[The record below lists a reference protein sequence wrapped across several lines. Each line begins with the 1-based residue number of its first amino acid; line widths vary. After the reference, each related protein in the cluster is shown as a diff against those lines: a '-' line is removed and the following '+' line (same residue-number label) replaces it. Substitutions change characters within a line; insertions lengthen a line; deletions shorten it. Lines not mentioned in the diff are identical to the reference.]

1 MYKKIEIKKGIS
13 SFYIN
18 EKYVKY
24 VQKSLE
30 GKIKVENHL
39 KEVIFTSEQNWI
51 NRSCLVGDNLCY
63 SSYDEDFTRIQKLD
77 DSKSIILDVLLSD
90 ITSDTP
96 NIYNNLYYNLS
107 EIDNNCIYD
116 LVIGKEV
123 GKCKNEIKGFIKL
136 NTEDYILTKKET
148 FIYNYSKTDFT
159 LLWQKDLSEQTQYTE
174 WDGTEEKGKIR
185 EVYEYQDSVIVLTQM
200 FILRIDL
207 QTGDIIYSLQL
218 PAGLME
224 LSIVGDKA
232 YGCYGYHYMEV
243 DIEKGKLLKF
253 IRIENAVYQ
262 GKEYNAI
269 MDSPKFHEGYVFH
282 GVRLEGG
289 YYAISALDAQTGKR
303 MWIDLLGT
311 YMVEKIEFYE
321 NKMFVS
327 DSGGSL
333 YIYEKE
339 DAQIY
344 FVISS
349 LKSSNKYNAKTLEY
363 VENFLKGFDAKK
375 LEKLAEVPGFDKVV
389 EDMATYGKKFA
400 GGKFQLEYFAKIID
414 NLKGSLR
421 FEVPQSI
428 IDATGKEVAR
438 VYDAIVEYGGKIT
451 KYEMKNWAKW
461 YPSTIKNQFIKDLQ
475 SIKNLDELKWVFNTT
490 SGVTKANLKSKIIST
505 LRKADGKPIEELE
518 RLFKNEDI
526 VKKLKNI
533 F

>member
-1 MYKKIEIKKGIS
+1 MYKKINTDKDKIGLYLTSKYLCYTLKSEEYRLYVCSIEDESEIIFISEEKKVNYYSI
-13 SFYIN
+13 Y
-18 EKYVKY
+18 
-24 VQKSLE
+24 
-30 GKIKVENHL
+30 
-39 KEVIFTSEQNWI
+39 
-51 NRSCLVGDNLCY
+51 GDNLIY
-63 SSYDEDFTRIQKLD
+63 ISRDEDSTFLVNLK
-77 DSKSIILDVLLSD
+77 SKNKNQIDEILYDLVD
-90 ITSDTP
+90 
-96 NIYNNLYYNLS
+96 NYYKKNKNYHC
-107 EIDNNCIYD
+107 DNNHVYIYD
-116 LVIGKEV
+116 LLSGNIVKIIKKTIIGYP
-123 GKCKNEIKGFIKL
+123 KL
-136 NTEDYILTKKET
+136 GTDDYIITNNN
-148 FIYNYSKTDFT
+148 IYIYVYSKTDFT

-243 DIEKGKLLKF
+243 DIEKGKLLNF
-253 IRIENAVYQ
+253 VRIENAVYQ

-339 DAQIY
+339 DA
-344 FVISS
+344 
-349 LKSSNKYNAKTLEY
+349 
-363 VENFLKGFDAKK
+363 
-375 LEKLAEVPGFDKVV
+375 
-389 EDMATYGKKFA
+389 
-400 GGKFQLEYFAKIID
+400 
-414 NLKGSLR
+414 
-421 FEVPQSI
+421 
-428 IDATGKEVAR
+428 
-438 VYDAIVEYGGKIT
+438 
-451 KYEMKNWAKW
+451 
-461 YPSTIKNQFIKDLQ
+461 
-475 SIKNLDELKWVFNTT
+475 
-490 SGVTKANLKSKIIST
+490 
-505 LRKADGKPIEELE
+505 
-518 RLFKNEDI
+518 
-526 VKKLKNI
+526 
-533 F
+533 

>member
-51 NRSCLVGDNLCY
+51 NQSCLVGDNLCY
-63 SSYDEDFTRIQKLD
+63 SSYDEDFTRIQKLTEN
-77 DSKSIILDVLLSD
+77 KTIILDVLLSD

-96 NIYNNLYYNLS
+96 YIYNNLYYNLS

-148 FIYNYSKTDFT
+148 FIYNYSKTDFS
-159 LLWQKDLSEQTQYTE
+159 LLWQKDLSKLTQYTE
-174 WDGTEEKGKIR
+174 WDGTEEEGKIR
-185 EVYEYQDSVIVLTQM
+185 EVYHYKDSVIVLTQM

-339 DAQIY
+339 DA
-344 FVISS
+344 
-349 LKSSNKYNAKTLEY
+349 
-363 VENFLKGFDAKK
+363 
-375 LEKLAEVPGFDKVV
+375 
-389 EDMATYGKKFA
+389 
-400 GGKFQLEYFAKIID
+400 
-414 NLKGSLR
+414 
-421 FEVPQSI
+421 
-428 IDATGKEVAR
+428 
-438 VYDAIVEYGGKIT
+438 
-451 KYEMKNWAKW
+451 
-461 YPSTIKNQFIKDLQ
+461 
-475 SIKNLDELKWVFNTT
+475 
-490 SGVTKANLKSKIIST
+490 
-505 LRKADGKPIEELE
+505 
-518 RLFKNEDI
+518 
-526 VKKLKNI
+526 
-533 F
+533 

>member
-1 MYKKIEIKKGIS
+1 MYKKIEIKEGIYGL
-13 SFYIN
+13 YIN
-18 EKYVKY
+18 EKYFIYTEESSNGRIIVKDN
-24 VQKSLE
+24 SN
-30 GKIKVENHL
+30 II
-39 KEVIFTSEQNWI
+39 IFSSMQNWI
-51 NRSCLVGDNLCY
+51 NRFCLVGDNLCY
-63 SSYDEDFTRIQKLD
+63 SSYDEDFTRIQKLTEN
-77 DSKSIILDVLLSD
+77 KTIILDVLLSD
-90 ITSDTP
+90 ITPDTP
-96 NIYNNLYYNLS
+96 NIYDNLYYNLS

-148 FIYNYSKTDFT
+148 FIYNYSKTDFS
-159 LLWQKDLSEQTQYTE
+159 LLWQKDLSKLTQYTE
-174 WDGTEEKGKIR
+174 WDGTEEEGKIR

-243 DIEKGKLLKF
+243 DIEKGRLLKF

-303 MWIDLLGT
+303 MWIDLLST

-339 DAQIY
+339 D
-344 FVISS
+344 
-349 LKSSNKYNAKTLEY
+349 
-363 VENFLKGFDAKK
+363 
-375 LEKLAEVPGFDKVV
+375 
-389 EDMATYGKKFA
+389 
-400 GGKFQLEYFAKIID
+400 
-414 NLKGSLR
+414 
-421 FEVPQSI
+421 
-428 IDATGKEVAR
+428 
-438 VYDAIVEYGGKIT
+438 
-451 KYEMKNWAKW
+451 
-461 YPSTIKNQFIKDLQ
+461 
-475 SIKNLDELKWVFNTT
+475 
-490 SGVTKANLKSKIIST
+490 
-505 LRKADGKPIEELE
+505 
-518 RLFKNEDI
+518 
-526 VKKLKNI
+526 
-533 F
+533 